1 MKKFGWTNKEE
12 VFLLTSVGNQKT
24 KFAKRD
30 YTPVEVGEK
39 LTKAVNNGATNKEIA
54 SFLSVDN
61 SLVARFLRVFNDLD
75 KKYHHLVSFTP
86 VPEGKISFDIAQEIA
101 RFPKKEQAKLISA
114 ILEYKFSREQIQAVF
129 QQLERTDR
137 KISEIIKNIAKRSGG
152 QRRILIMGLISD
164 ELRDKI
170 QNLKLND
177 LESMSNLILS
187 KKSIKEYLKKQK
199 IKVEKLTIGK
209 NTFSLLVLRTS
220 VQRKTIEEISD
231 LILKELKNEV
241 K

>member
-1 MKKFGWTNKEE
+1 M
-12 VFLLTSVGNQKT
+12 
-24 KFAKRD
+24 
-30 YTPVEVGEK
+30 
-39 LTKAVNNGATNKEIA
+39 
-54 SFLSVDN
+54 
-61 SLVARFLRVFNDLD
+61 
-75 KKYHHLVSFTP
+75 
-86 VPEGKISFDIAQEIA
+86 
-101 RFPKKEQAKLISA
+101 
-114 ILEYKFSREQIQAVF
+114 EYKFSREQIQAVL
-129 QQLERTDR
+129 QQLERTDK

-152 QRRILIMGLISD
+152 QRRVLIMGLITD
-164 ELRDKI
+164 ELRGKI
-170 QNLKLND
+170 QNFKLND

-199 IKVEKLTIGK
+199 IKVEKLTVGK

>member
-1 MKKFGWTNKEE
+1 M
-12 VFLLTSVGNQKT
+12 
-24 KFAKRD
+24 
-30 YTPVEVGEK
+30 
-39 LTKAVNNGATNKEIA
+39 
-54 SFLSVDN
+54 
-61 SLVARFLRVFNDLD
+61 
-75 KKYHHLVSFTP
+75 
-86 VPEGKISFDIAQEIA
+86 
-101 RFPKKEQAKLISA
+101 
-114 ILEYKFSREQIQAVF
+114 EYKFSREQIQAVL
-129 QQLERTDR
+129 QQLERTDK

-152 QRRILIMGLISD
+152 QRRVLIMGLITD
-164 ELRDKI
+164 ELRGKI
-170 QNLKLND
+170 QNYKLND

-187 KKSIKEYLKKQK
+187 KKNIKEYLKKQK

>member
-1 MKKFGWTNKEE
+1 M
-12 VFLLTSVGNQKT
+12 
-24 KFAKRD
+24 
-30 YTPVEVGEK
+30 
-39 LTKAVNNGATNKEIA
+39 
-54 SFLSVDN
+54 
-61 SLVARFLRVFNDLD
+61 
-75 KKYHHLVSFTP
+75 
-86 VPEGKISFDIAQEIA
+86 
-101 RFPKKEQAKLISA
+101 
-114 ILEYKFSREQIQAVF
+114 LEYKFSREQIQAVL
-129 QQLERTDR
+129 QQLERTDK

-152 QRRILIMGLISD
+152 QRRVLIMGLITD
-164 ELRDKI
+164 ELRGKI
-170 QNLKLND
+170 QNFKLND

>member
-1 MKKFGWTNKEE
+1 MIKGLKTPPVKYNKPTNCEI
-12 VFLLTSVGNQKT
+12 SNI
-24 KFAKRD
+24 R
-30 YTPVEVGEK
+30 
-39 LTKAVNNGATNKEIA
+39 NK
-54 SFLSVDN
+54 
-61 SLVARFLRVFNDLD
+61 
-75 KKYHHLVSFTP
+75 
-86 VPEGKISFDIAQEIA
+86 
-101 RFPKKEQAKLISA
+101 
-114 ILEYKFSREQIQAVF
+114 
-129 QQLERTDR
+129 

-152 QRRILIMGLISD
+152 QRRVLIMGLITD
-164 ELRDKI
+164 ELRGKI
-170 QNLKLND
+170 QNFKLND